1 MLEYK
6 YTVFDKPI
14 GNSSNYEGIAKDLFE
29 SNIYIYKGYCYD
41 VETNLFLVSSRYYS
55 PELCRWIS
63 PDDIEYLDPESVN
76 GLNLYCYCLNDP
88 VNNYDPTG
96 HFAISTF
103 LICLGIGALVGG
115 TLGGITAY
123 SEGQDILTGVITG
136 ALLGAAVG
144 GVIGVGGV
152 ALTGGISSVLSKTV
166 TDLISVTLYGGDF
179 GNWEDYALAFAFGG
193 LTGSLGSVT
202 GKLAGVAKVGK
213 FAADVALRP
222 AANQLVK
229 MGTRGSSFSKEKYF
243 YDVATRA
250 ITYGGSNKIM
260 KHKPTGIKIDLG
272 KCFYRSSFRALY
284 SYI

>member
-1 MLEYK
+1 MQELAEATIELLQRNVLTDQKVQRLTLDNWIKILTTILIDIYK
-6 YTVFDKPI
+6 YIDAD
-14 GNSSNYEGIAKDLFE
+14 S
-29 SNIYIYKGYCYD
+29 
-41 VETNLFLVSSRYYS
+41 
-55 PELCRWIS
+55 
-63 PDDIEYLDPESVN
+63 
-76 GLNLYCYCLNDP
+76 
-88 VNNYDPTG
+88 
-96 HFAISTF
+96 
-103 LICLGIGALVGG
+103 
-115 TLGGITAY
+115 

-272 KCFYRSSFRALY
+272 KCFYRSSLRALY